1 MIHLPA
7 KPGFSRLLR
16 LLRLLCCLAVLFC
29 PCPGSC
35 QDRVQNL
42 ITNGG
47 YMIDD
52 GSGQWQYREQE
63 LFIPASTLKI
73 LTSLAALELLGPD
86 YRFATHFFLDGQ
98 QNLYIKGYGDPLLT
112 PASLLDI
119 SRKLADRGIRR
130 LRSIRL
136 DDSAFELRDET
147 ASDENSA
154 HSYDA
159 PNGALA
165 VNFNALPVLIADN
178 GAVSSGE
185 PETPL
190 LPLMQ
195 EVGSR
200 LAPGFHRLNI
210 AMLPGAAG
218 KSHALRY
225 VAELFSAQL
234 QQAGIIVQGHWKKE
248 TTPPNLQPILIHQSS
263 ASLSEIIG
271 ECLKY
276 SNNFIANQLYLA
288 CGMKTSGLPA
298 TWKKSRQALSTFSA
312 TTFSLSPDQMVMV
325 EGSGLSRQNRISPAT
340 LIEILNRFKPFASLL
355 SRRNAI
361 AVKSGTLQGVYCYAG
376 YFEKGQALVPFAVLL
391 NQPENTRDQLLHAL
405 ESGTFGSAASP

>member
-1 MIHLPA
+1 MTSPPC
-7 KPGFSRLLR
+7 KPGISRLLG
-16 LLRLLCCLAVLFC
+16 LLCCLAVLFR
-29 PCPGSC
+29 PGPASC
-35 QDRVQNL
+35 RDGVLNL

-47 YMIDD
+47 YMVDD
-52 GSGQWQYREQE
+52 GSGRWQYREQE

-86 YRFATHFFLDGQ
+86 YRFATHFFLDGRH
-98 QNLYIKGYGDPLLT
+98 NLYIKGYGDPLLT
-112 PASLLDI
+112 PAALLDI
-119 SRKLADRGIRR
+119 GRKLAGLGIRR

-136 DDSAFELRDET
+136 DASAFDLRDET

-154 HSYDA
+154 NSYDA

-165 VNFNALPVLIADN
+165 VNFNALPVLLADN

-190 LPLMQ
+190 LPLMR

-210 AMLPGAAG
+210 AMLPGTAG
-218 KSHALRY
+218 KSRALRY

-234 QQAGIIVQGHWKKE
+234 QQVGITIQEPWQEE
-248 TTPPNLQPILIHQSS
+248 TVPPGLRPILMYQGS
-263 ASLSEIIG
+263 ASLSEIVG

-288 CGMKTSGLPA
+288 CGTKTCGLPA
-298 TWKKSRQALSTFSA
+298 TWKKSRQALSTYCA
-312 TTFSLSPDQMVMV
+312 TTLGLSPDQMVMV

-340 LIEILNRFKPFASLL
+340 LIEILNRFKPFAPLL

-361 AVKSGTLQGVYCYAG
+361 AVKSGTLLGVYCYAG
-376 YFEKGQALVPFAVLL
+376 YFEKGTALVPFALLL
-391 NQPENTRDQLLHAL
+391 NQPENTRDQLLQAL
-405 ESGTFGSAASP
+405 ASDAIGPAAAP

>member
-1 MIHLPA
+1 M
-7 KPGFSRLLR
+7 
-16 LLRLLCCLAVLFC
+16 V
-29 PCPGSC
+29 
-35 QDRVQNL
+35 
-42 ITNGG
+42 
-47 YMIDD
+47 DD
-52 GSGQWQYREQE
+52 GSGQWQYRQHE

-73 LTSLAALELLGPD
+73 LTGLAALELLGPD
-86 YRFATHFFLDGQ
+86 YRFTTHFFLDGR

-112 PASLLDI
+112 PAALLDI
-119 SRKLADRGIRR
+119 SRKLAGLGIRR

-136 DDSAFELRDET
+136 DDSAFELRDEA

-190 LPLMQ
+190 LPLMR
-195 EVGSR
+195 EVGPR

-210 AMLPGAAG
+210 AMLPGTAG
-218 KSHALRY
+218 KSCALRY

-234 QQAGIIVQGHWKKE
+234 QQVGITIKGPWKIA
-248 TTPPNLQPILIHQSS
+248 TTPPNLQPILIHQGT

-288 CGMKTSGLPA
+288 CGMKTRGLPA

-312 TTFSLSPDQMVMV
+312 TTFDLSPDQMVMV

-340 LIEILNRFKPFASLL
+340 LIEILNRFKPFAPLL

-376 YFEKGQALVPFAVLL
+376 YFEKGEALVPFALLL
-391 NQPENTRDQLLHAL
+391 NQPENTRDQLLQAL
-405 ESGTFGSAASP
+405 ESGALGPAASP